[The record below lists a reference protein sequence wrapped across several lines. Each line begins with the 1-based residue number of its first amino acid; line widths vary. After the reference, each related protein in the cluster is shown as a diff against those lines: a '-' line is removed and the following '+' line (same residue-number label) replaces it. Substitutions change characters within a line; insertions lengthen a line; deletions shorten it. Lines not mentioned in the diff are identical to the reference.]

1 MSVQCP
7 PAPFELSRLDR
18 SNPGEQ
24 VPPREQRHS
33 QSCAGLSTTVPV
45 ALARRGGFFGRRLG
59 EYFGGEAA
67 ELLEM
72 NWHGNPAVVVT
83 RLTCSRPDRLG
94 GGLIS
99 PEPALSIFHQL
110 ADAECTPVGPDA
122 RPSFHGLP
130 GAGEVHVM
138 DLRQDTKCELTGPVD
153 LLHYYVPCQALVDAA
168 REYTRSPVQTLSFEC
183 ARPDPVLPM
192 LSALLLRAAV
202 REERAERGLFVE
214 QLTFSVLAYFAERYG
229 GLRAHDCVVKNGLA
243 PWQERRSK
251 EMMRASIGSD
261 LSIAAVAAAC
271 RLTPNHFGRCFK
283 RSTGDTPYQ
292 YLTRLRLEEAK
303 RLMLTAQHTLAE
315 IALACGFGDQSHFT
329 RIFSRNVGMSPA
341 AWRRA
346 RFQG

>member
-1 MSVQCP
+1 M
-7 PAPFELSRLDR
+7 
-18 SNPGEQ
+18 
-24 VPPREQRHS
+24 
-33 QSCAGLSTTVPV
+33 TVPV
-45 ALARRGGFFGRRLG
+45 ALTRRGGFFGRRLG

-72 NWHGNPAVVVT
+72 NWHGNPALVVT

-94 GGLIS
+94 GGQIS

-110 ADAECTPVGPDA
+110 ADAAPAGPGE
-122 RPSFHGLP
+122 RPLFHCP
-130 GAGEVHVM
+130 PAGGGVHVM
-138 DLRQDTKCELTGPVD
+138 DLRQNIKWELTGPVD
-153 LLHYYVPCQALVDAA
+153 LLHYYVPCQALVDLAG
-168 REYTRSPVQTLSFEC
+168 ECTHSPDPTLSFEC

-202 REERAERGLFVE
+202 REERTERGLFVE
-214 QLTFSVLAYFAERYG
+214 QLTFSVLTYFAERFA
-229 GLRAHDCVVKNGLA
+229 GLRARDCVVKNGLA

-251 EMMRASIGSD
+251 EMMHAGIGSN

-303 RLMLTAQHTLAE
+303 RLMLTAQRSLAE

-341 AWRRA
+341 AWRRS
-346 RFQG
+346 RLQG